1 MNRPMTRPL
10 VGAIAVVCHRDRI
23 ILVQRGKQ
31 PSAGLWG
38 FPGGHLELGET
49 ALQAAARELLEETGV
64 TARPL
69 EYLTNIDVILR
80 DKHGA
85 VEQQYLLVAVLC
97 EYQQGTPSP
106 ADDAEQARWIAVKDL
121 ETCGLPLLDQV
132 ADVAHMAQ
140 ARLRDRSPN
149 PSAASK

>member
-1 MNRPMTRPL
+1 MNHPL
-10 VGAIAVVCHRDRI
+10 VGAIAVVCHRDRV

-31 PSAGLWG
+31 PSAGMWG

-64 TARPL
+64 TAHPL

-80 DKHGA
+80 DAHGA
-85 VEQQYLLVAVLC
+85 VAQQYLLAAVLC
-97 EYQQGTPSP
+97 DYQQGTPQP
-106 ADDAEQARWIAVKDL
+106 ADDAEQARWIAIEDL

-132 ADVAHMAQ
+132 TEVARLAQ
-140 ARLRDRSPN
+140 ARMHSR
-149 PSAASK
+149 

>member
-1 MNRPMTRPL
+1 MTRPL
-10 VGAIAVVCHRDRI
+10 VGVIAVVCHRDRV

-31 PSAGLWG
+31 PSAGMWG

-69 EYLTNIDVILR
+69 EYLTNVDVILR
-80 DKHGA
+80 DKHG
-85 VEQQYLLVAVLC
+85 EIEHQYLLVAVLC
-97 EYQQGTPSP
+97 EYQQGTPLP
-106 ADDAEQARWIAVKDL
+106 ADDAEQALWMPIKDL
-121 ETCGLPLLDQV
+121 DTCDLPLLDQV
-132 ADVAHMAQ
+132 ADVARLAQ

-149 PSAASK
+149 PSAAST